1 MRSEAETRARDVL
14 RRHSGFARTHD
25 FEKVGIKRW
34 VLSDLVHA
42 GTLERVKRG
51 LYRLPAKPATNYAS
65 LLEACMAVPRGIV
78 CLLSA
83 LAYYDLATHNPWRI
97 SLAVENK
104 AKVVIPPA
112 LPIELH
118 FLTKRYYEMGVT
130 TVETPAGKI
139 RIYDREKT
147 VCDCLRFRNR
157 IGLDVALEGLR
168 NYLRA
173 RDRDIEKLLRYAA
186 ACGVESLVRRYL
198 EAMLSCE

>member
-1 MRSEAETRARDVL
+1 MSNAETRARDVL
-14 RRHSGFARTHD
+14 RRHSGFARTRD
-25 FEKVGIKRW
+25 FESVGIKRW
-34 VLSDLVHA
+34 LLSDLVAA
-42 GTLERVKRG
+42 GAIEKVKRG
-51 LYRLPAKPATNYAS
+51 LYRLPERPATNYAS
-65 LLEACMAVPRGIV
+65 LIEASMAVPRGIV

-83 LAYYDLATHNPWRI
+83 LAYYDLTTHNPWRV

-104 AKVVIPPA
+104 AKVVLPPA

-118 FLTKRYYEMGVT
+118 YFTRRYYEMGVT
-130 TVETPAGKI
+130 TVGTPAGKI

-168 NYLRA
+168 NYLKA
-173 RDRDIEKLLRYAA
+173 RDRDIDRLLRYAA
-186 ACGVESLVRRYL
+186 ACRAESLVRRYL